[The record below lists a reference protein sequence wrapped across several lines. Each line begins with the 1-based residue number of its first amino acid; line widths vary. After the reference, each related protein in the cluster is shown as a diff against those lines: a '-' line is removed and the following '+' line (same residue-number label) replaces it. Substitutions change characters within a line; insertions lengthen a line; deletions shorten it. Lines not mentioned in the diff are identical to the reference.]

1 MDYRI
6 NYPISIEKS
15 HIFEDGVAIGA
26 QGSQNSI
33 SLTLTFDETWDGL
46 GKIIMWF
53 DARNHDTQIC
63 ETVLTS
69 SMRVDEDPRVYQV
82 PFPQEILSYA
92 GKVAITI
99 EGSETVDNETDV
111 ILTTEYGYFRV
122 APSSNDVQDIDPE
135 DEPLTILQQVQ
146 NLVEEAEDARDDAV
160 EAAETAT
167 SAAEDVAAY
176 ATAAEAS
183 ATAAAT
189 SETNAAA
196 YASSAQ
202 TSATSAAG
210 SAGDAST
217 SATNAASSAT
227 DAAGYASSASDSATA
242 ACGSASDAS
251 DSATSAAGYAS
262 SASDSATA
270 AAGSTSDASDSATSA
285 ANSATS
291 AAASAAT
298 CSSMV
303 AMTDAELDAICV

>member
-69 SMRVDEDPRVYQV
+69 SMRVDEDPRVYCV
-82 PFPQEILSYA
+82 PFPQEILAYA

-146 NLVEEAEDARDDAV
+146 NLVEDAEDARDDAETAAQTAT
-160 EAAETAT
+160 EAAENVEEYAT
-167 SAAEDVAAY
+167 QAAAS
-176 ATAAEAS
+176 ATAAAGSSSSAAMSEINAS
-183 ATAAAT
+183 SYANAAGTSAQAAAT

-202 TSATSAAG
+202 T
-210 SAGDAST
+210 
-217 SATNAASSAT
+217 
-227 DAAGYASSASDSATA
+227 YASSAAD
-242 ACGSASDAS
+242 
-251 DSATSAAGYAS
+251 
-262 SASDSATA
+262 
-270 AAGSTSDASDSATSA
+270 
-285 ANSATS
+285 SATS

-298 CSSMV
+298 CQSMV